1 MNAWTGSPRIWYK
14 EQMQLHYI
22 IDDIRSLPFGREF
35 DIVLSVGLLEHFP
48 DEHKPEVLEWHR
60 KFLKPGGYAIMTTPR
75 NQVRA
80 RLFYRIMEDVM
91 NHTYRELMT
100 VPQMGLYV
108 YENGFDILRHGI
120 IKAHNGIIA
129 RPR

>member
-1 MNAWTGSPRIWYK
+1 
-14 EQMQLHYI
+14 
-22 IDDIRSLPFGREF
+22 
-35 DIVLSVGLLEHFP
+35 
-48 DEHKPEVLEWHR
+48 
-60 KFLKPGGYAIMTTPR
+60 
-75 NQVRA
+75 
-80 RLFYRIMEDVM
+80 MEDVM